1 MVFNHNQGKDIRDGR
16 VWGGAEG
23 KPALT
28 RNFIGNSLATV
39 SFSLLLRKI

>member
-16 VWGGAEG
+16 VWGAEG

-39 SFSLLLRKI
+39 SFSLLFRKI